1 MMFRDVTTVLN
12 ERKHLKMVI
21 TLVPDTDPEPVSL
34 VLGQAEGLGLIALH
48 RAI

>member
-1 MMFRDVTTVLN
+1 MLKTMMFRDVTTVLN

-21 TLVPDTDPEPVSL
+21 ALVPEPVSL